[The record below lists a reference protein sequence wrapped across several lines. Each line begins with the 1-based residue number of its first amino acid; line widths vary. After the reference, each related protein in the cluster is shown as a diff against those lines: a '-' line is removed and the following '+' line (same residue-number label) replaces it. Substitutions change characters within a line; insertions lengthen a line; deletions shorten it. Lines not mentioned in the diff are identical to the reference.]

1 MIVRYTC
8 RLGDMTTSGGTVI
21 GDGPHRMSVYGQKAA
36 IEGDSVSCPACHT
49 MGAIRAVGPR
59 LSVRIDGRLIALND
73 DECECACWPR
83 PRLLSSQTN
92 HKQRIEPNPPRP
104 SAPAASPESP
114 ARTKSAPEVHREG
127 PTTAGNGAASSACG
141 HGSSDPGPDTYTQW
155 IRFMDANGQ
164 WPLAHRECILRIDGR
179 SSIGRTDAL
188 GYLEVRGRSSADFE
202 VHAFFA
208 APNGSMNAK
217 EEI

>member
-92 HKQRIEPNPPRP
+92 HKQRIEPDPPRP

-114 ARTKSAPEVHREG
+114 ARTKSAPRGSPRRSHYRWQRRREQCLRPRQQRPWTRHLHAVDPVHGCRW
-127 PTTAGNGAASSACG
+127 PVAARPPRM
-141 HGSSDPGPDTYTQW
+141 HHPD
-155 IRFMDANGQ
+155 R
-164 WPLAHRECILRIDGR
+164 WP
-179 SSIGRTDAL
+179 
-188 GYLEVRGRSSADFE
+188 
-202 VHAFFA
+202 
-208 APNGSMNAK
+208 
-217 EEI
+217 